1 MDTIRVLDIMPGTT
15 VDGPGL
21 RTSIYVAGCKHHCKG
36 CHNPQSWDF
45 DGGVPMTIDEI
56 MARVK
61 EEDFNVTLSGGDPL
75 WQVEKILPLAKA
87 VKEAGYTL
95 WCYTGFTWE
104 EIIASERLSA
114 VLPWVDVIVE
124 GQFVEELRDVTLRF
138 RGSSNQ
144 RIIDVPKSLNLIE
157 TGTGAVELWG
167 D

>member
-1 MDTIRVLDIMPGTT
+1 METINVLDIMPGTT
-15 VDGPGL
+15 VDGSGL

-45 DGGVPMTIDEI
+45 GGGVPMTVSEI
-56 MARVK
+56 MERII

-87 VKEAGYTL
+87 IKAAGYTL

-104 EIIASERLSA
+104 EITASERLSSI
-114 VLPWVDVIVE
+114 LPWVDVMVE
-124 GQFVEELRDVTLRF
+124 GRYEEKRRDISLRF

-144 RIIDVPKSLNLIE
+144 RIIDVARSLSAGEIIE
-157 TGTGAVELWG
+157 YR
-167 D
+167 

>member
-1 MDTIRVLDIMPGTT
+1 MPGTT

>member
-21 RTSIYVAGCKHHCKG
+21 RTSIYVAGCKHHCNG

-45 DGGVPMTIDEI
+45 AGGVPMTIDEI

-157 TGTGAVELWG
+157 TGTGTVELWG

>member
-21 RTSIYVAGCKHHCKG
+21 RTSIYVAGCKHHCNG

-45 DGGVPMTIDEI
+45 AGGVPMTIDEI

-124 GQFVEELRDVTLRF
+124 GQFVAELRDVTLRF

-144 RIIDVPKSLNLIE
+144 RIIDVPKSLILIE
-157 TGTGAVELWG
+157 TGTGTVELWG

>member
-124 GQFVEELRDVTLRF
+124 GHFVEELRDVTLRF

-157 TGTGAVELWG
+157 TGAGAVELWG

>member
-1 MDTIRVLDIMPGTT
+1 MLDIMPGTT

-21 RTSIYVAGCKHHCKG
+21 RTSIYVAGCKHHCNG

-45 DGGVPMTIDEI
+45 AGGVPMTIDEI

-157 TGTGAVELWG
+157 TGTGTVELWG

>member
-1 MDTIRVLDIMPGTT
+1 
-15 VDGPGL
+15 
-21 RTSIYVAGCKHHCKG
+21 
-36 CHNPQSWDF
+36 
-45 DGGVPMTIDEI
+45 MTIDEI

-124 GQFVEELRDVTLRF
+124 GQFVAELRDVTLRF

-144 RIIDVPKSLNLIE
+144 RIIDVPKSLILIE
-157 TGTGAVELWG
+157 TGTGTVELWG